1 MRVVAVG
8 AAVDEAALVCA
19 LAAALGAST
28 AGTVAELQAAIEAA
42 LPPSP
47 APRLRLVLDGVRA
60 AAWTP
65 ALMRWL
71 ATIPIEVE
79 LDLGTATP
87 EANSLVALHPAL
99 ATLARVPAWDDAL
112 ASALVDDDV
121 AGWAAAERAGLLR
134 RRDGAYVPRAALAA
148 AARHA
153 SGGSTFDGL
162 ADRVISML
170 ERASPGGSG
179 DAPPRWRLR
188 ALDLR
193 PLLRATIEHAE
204 AWSLRQ
210 RAALLLHASALLELP
225 VRLPIATATEG
236 GAASA
241 LTAAAIDL
249 LAGRPALAYEALQRA
264 STDRGAARARRLS
277 LLVPLELARGDH
289 AAATT
294 LLRAFDDEVATGA
307 AELPLLA
314 GEALQLRAAVQAAAG
329 APAAPVRQLVR
340 QSVHL
345 AHAEPALIAAA
356 WRLFA
361 ELALPW
367 TPGAGPVHGGYLTFR
382 TDDELV
388 EHDDCLAGLGLV
400 ERGVDALERLPIARL
415 LAGGQLISACVELAV
430 ALTLAAR
437 GELVRAEG
445 LRLAALVRLDRLE
458 RDGLLGRALFDD
470 ARALWAALTPTEVP
484 AQVVDADLAIGLG
497 GDWFKVAGGE
507 PVVLRHRRVLRA
519 LLQLLVEARSTGV
532 PTPGSALIAAL
543 WPGERASVAQLRNRL
558 AVSLSQ
564 LRDLGLRP
572 WLRLVDGGYW
582 IEPDA
587 RVVVLAAGV

>member
-1 MRVVAVG
+1 VVAVG

>member
-1 MRVVAVG
+1 VRVVAVG

>member
-1 MRVVAVG
+1 
-8 AAVDEAALVCA
+8 
-19 LAAALGAST
+19 
-28 AGTVAELQAAIEAA
+28 
-42 LPPSP
+42 
-47 APRLRLVLDGVRA
+47 VLDGVRA